1 MVPFEFNNKAP
12 RGSFYM
18 ILEVLYQFLSLCSG
32 FWPVWTSYSDRL
44 TCSPAAQEA
53 RTL

>member
-12 RGSFYM
+12 RGSFCM

-32 FWPVWTSYSDRL
+32 FWHVWASCYDRL
-44 TCSPAAQEA
+44 TCSPAAQGV